1 MAKPDRACRTNP
13 VHGGYRRQA
22 DRALRRSGLAV
33 RTLLWRKCPAP
44 CRTFAPRADPRICP
58 PGTGLYAGPQSRRTA
73 GGFDAQAL
81 FTIYLVRVEFGEP
94 HPIGLMIDFWSGAGA
109 YARIPMRQKHSLN
122 ELAAT
127 NAEDV
132 RASFSETV
140 IAPELTAFDRPLI
153 IAVGSASPPMAGLIS
168 HALARFLPQ
177 ADVGRSG
184 RPCSTL
190 LPVSS
195 GSSAEARFPQ
205 ASVRT

>member
-1 MAKPDRACRTNP
+1 MADTVGELIEHCGGPVLLCGHSYGGNVPLHAALSHREQIRGFVLLEPVFMRALDL
-13 VHGGYRRQA
+13 VGQLA
-22 DRALRRSGLAV
+22 DRV
-33 RTLLWRKCPAP
+33 
-44 CRTFAPRADPRICP
+44 
-58 PGTGLYAGPQSRRTA
+58 
-73 GGFDAQAL
+73 DAQAL

-94 HPIGLMIDFWSGAGA
+94 DAIGLMIDFWSGAGA